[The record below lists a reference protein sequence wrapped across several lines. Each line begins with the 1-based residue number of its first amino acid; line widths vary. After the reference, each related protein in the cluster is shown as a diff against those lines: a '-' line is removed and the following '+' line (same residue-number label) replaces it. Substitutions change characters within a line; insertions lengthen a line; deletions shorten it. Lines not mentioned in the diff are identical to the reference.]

1 MIISIP
7 FNWLQTITQNLDE
20 MTRALKAYT
29 MDGDAF
35 LDWEKSIL
43 ADLADTFQK
52 PMDIR

>member
-20 MTRALKAYT
+20 MTWASKAYT
-29 MDGDAF
+29 MDRDAF
-35 LDWEKSIL
+35 LDWQKSIL